1 MTLLAVPALV
11 VAVAVTII
19 VVAMIWGWR
28 NGTLHLSEQEHV
40 DVEFERIVRRLEP
53 RLR

>member
-1 MTLLAVPALV
+1 MTLLAVPALF
-11 VAVAVTII
+11 VALAVTII